1 LIVDFAG
8 VYKEIDRTVNGVLL
22 EATVD
27 IETLRQQLAEP
38 DMRPASFDVTF
49 EGWLARIG
57 LWGKVKVLHM
67 DPEFKTKKEVTQS
80 QLLKK
85 ISDTNLNKLLGL
97 WRIEYPE
104 INKVILFR
112 EYAGVDGKK
121 YSEKFIVTVDL
132 KPELKRA
139 LR

>member
-1 LIVDFAG
+1 MDFAG